1 MALTL
6 DGTNGIVSSGSITTQ
21 SATGV
26 IFSDS
31 SNLPAA
37 SSPFVLKNRLING
50 AMLIDQRNAG
60 ASVAN
65 IAGLSYSLDRWFL
78 SGTVATKFTVQQ
90 VSGNANIAQGY
101 QQSLKVT
108 SSSAYT
114 VGAAERFQ
122 VGQRIEGFNIS
133 DLAWG
138 TASAKTV
145 TLSFWVYSSL
155 TGTFGGSLQNG
166 GATRSYPYTYTIS
179 AANTWEQKLITI
191 AGDTSGTWA
200 TDNTNG
206 ISVAFGLGTGST
218 YSGTAGA
225 WATADYNNATGAT
238 SVVGTNGATWYLA
251 GTQLEIGTSATP
263 FERRLY
269 NQELANCQRYYQRL
283 SGQFFVPLYN
293 ENTTSGRATITYPVT
308 MRIAPTALEQSGT
321 ASDYNLRTFSTGKNL
336 TSVPSFDQGTT
347 SNIFVTCPVSTG
359 VGAAGGAG
367 NLNGNNSNAYLGWS
381 AEL

>member
-1 MALTL
+1 MSVTL
-6 DGTNGIVSSGSITTQ
+6 NGS
-21 SATGV
+21 TGV
-26 IFSDS
+26 TFNDGS
-31 SNLPAA
+31 SQTSAA
-37 SSPFVLKNRLING
+37 SPLVLKNRLING

-65 IAGLSYSLDRWFL
+65 IGGLSYSLDRWFL
-78 SGTVATKFTVQQ
+78 SGSVATKFTVQQ

-138 TASAKTV
+138 TANAKTI

-155 TGTFGGSLQNG
+155 TGTFGGSLQNDDS
-166 GATRSYPYTYTIS
+166 TRSYPFTYTIS
-179 AANTWEQKLITI
+179 VANTWEQKSITI

-200 TDNTNG
+200 TTNATG
-206 ISVAFGLGTGST
+206 ISVNFGLGTGAT
-218 YSGTAGA
+218 KSGTAGA

-238 SVVGTNGATWYLA
+238 SVVGTNGATWYLTGA
-251 GTQLEIGTSATP
+251 QLEIGSTATP

-269 NQELANCQRYYQRL
+269 GQELANCQRYFETGYPIGTAPANGAIGYFDGGSLGTTAYATNTLR
-283 SGQFFVPLYN
+283 SMPFQFCVEKRAAPTITLYN
-293 ENTTSGRATITYPVT
+293 TGIGGITANFWAYYNG
-308 MRIAPTALEQSGT
+308 AWANYNSAAGASLPTAKS
-321 ASDYNLRTFSTGKNL
+321 FSVRS
-336 TSVPSFDQGTT
+336 TST
-347 SNIFVTCPVSTG
+347 SSTG
-359 VGAAGGAG
+359 VAYMVEGNWAA
-367 NLNGNNSNAYLGWS
+367 S

>member
-1 MALTL
+1 MSVTL
-6 DGTNGIVSSGSITTQ
+6 NGS
-21 SATGV
+21 TGV
-26 IFSDS
+26 TFNDGS
-31 SNLPAA
+31 SQTSAA
-37 SSPFVLKNRLING
+37 SPLGLKNRLING

-65 IAGLSYSLDRWFL
+65 IGGLSYSLDRWFL
-78 SGTVATKFTVQQ
+78 SGSVATKFTVQQ

-138 TASAKTV
+138 TANAKTI

-155 TGTFGGSLQNG
+155 TGTFGGSLQNDDS
-166 GATRSYPYTYTIS
+166 TRSYPFTYTIS
-179 AANTWEQKLITI
+179 VANTWEQKSITI

-200 TDNTNG
+200 TTNATG
-206 ISVAFGLGTGST
+206 ISVNFGLGTGAT
-218 YSGTAGA
+218 KSGTAGA

-238 SVVGTNGATWYLA
+238 SVVGTNGATWYLT
-251 GTQLEIGTSATP
+251 GVQLEVGSTATP

-269 NQELANCQRYYQRL
+269 NQELANCQRYYWHTYGIGVTPGTSTIDGARL
-283 SGQFFVPLYN
+283 VNLSSTSTGSAVFTWTLPVAMRTAPTITAYSVSG
-293 ENTTSGRATITYPVT
+293 TSGSNSTNGSYSTTGSTNRTI
-308 MRIAPTALEQSGT
+308 LGT
-321 ASDYNLRTFSTGKNL
+321 SASS
-336 TSVPSFDQGTT
+336 SSFTINGASASLDGYYGMCHA
-347 SNIFVTCPVSTG
+347 VVS
-359 VGAAGGAG
+359 
-367 NLNGNNSNAYLGWS
+367 S
-381 AEL
+381 EL

>member
-1 MALTL
+1 MSVIINGT
-6 DGTNGIVSSGSITTQ
+6 DGVTFNDASLQG
-21 SATGV
+21 A
-26 IFSDS
+26 
-31 SNLPAA
+31 AA
-37 SSPFVLKNRLING
+37 SPYVLKNRLING

-65 IAGLSYSLDRWFL
+65 ISGLSYSLDRWFL

-138 TASAKTV
+138 TANAKTI

-238 SVVGTNGATWYLA
+238 SVVGTSGATFYIT
-251 GTQLEIGTSATP
+251 GVQLEVGSSATP

-269 NQELANCQRYYQRL
+269 NQELANCQRYYFKIQDTNL
-283 SGQFFVPLYN
+283 GQAIMAYGYN
-293 ENTTSGRATITYPVT
+293 PSTTLMRATVTFPVT
-308 MRIAPTALEQSGT
+308 LRSAPTLDNFST
-321 ASDYNLRTFSTGKNL
+321 ASQFQATA
-336 TSVPSFDQGTT
+336 
-347 SNIFVTCPVSTG
+347 VSATA
-359 VGAAGGAG
+359 VSAIA
-367 NLNGNNSNAYLGWS
+367 LNGASPSTATLSLTTTGQTAGYGGGLRGDGVNNVFLSFT